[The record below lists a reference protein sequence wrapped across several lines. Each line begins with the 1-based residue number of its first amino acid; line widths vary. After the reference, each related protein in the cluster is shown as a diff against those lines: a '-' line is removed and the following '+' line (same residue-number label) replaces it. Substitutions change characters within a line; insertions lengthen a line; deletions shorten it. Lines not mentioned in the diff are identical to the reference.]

1 MNSEKTYTLAKQK
14 IEKEITKLQ
23 NEIINCNEQFD
34 KHFKI
39 GQPLQAQKWL
49 ARANALK
56 DCIGVLKECLAYV
69 S

>member
-1 MNSEKTYTLAKQK
+1 MSREKTHILAKQK

-23 NEIINCNEQFD
+23 NEIIKCNEQFD
-34 KHFKI
+34 RHFKV

-49 ARANALK
+49 SRANALK
-56 DCIGVLKECLAYV
+56 DCVNVLKECLAYV